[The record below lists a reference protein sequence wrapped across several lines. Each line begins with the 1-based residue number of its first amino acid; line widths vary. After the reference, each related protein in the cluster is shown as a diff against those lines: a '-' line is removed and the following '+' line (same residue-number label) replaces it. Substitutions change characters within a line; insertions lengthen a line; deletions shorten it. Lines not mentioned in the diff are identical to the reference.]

1 MAESVELPSR
11 LAILPFRNKVLLPG
25 AIIRIRCTSP
35 SSVKL
40 VEQELW
46 QREEK
51 GLIGILPV
59 RDAAAASSSETASVG
74 PTLSQGKTRLG
85 SDSSER
91 SSKTQASTSS
101 DNVKLD
107 GKHQQ
112 EVFHWHNRG
121 VAARALHLSRGVE
134 KPSGRVT
141 YIVVLEGLCRF
152 NLNELIT
159 RGTYYT
165 ARVSP
170 LEMTNAVSL
179 ISVLNYFL
187 SLDILLELEQVDQD
201 PDFIA
206 LSRQFKATAMEL
218 ISVLEQKQKTG
229 GKTKVLLETVP
240 VHKLADIFVA
250 SFEIS
255 FEEQLS
261 MLDSVDLKVRLSK
274 ATELVDRHLQSIRVA
289 EKITQKVEGQLSKSQ
304 KEFLL
309 RQQTKMRSAIRLCLM
324 LNIYKCVANF
334 LAKMVSHQAALET
347 QWMTYP
353 PGLRNRLLGDLVG
366 AVSMR
371 AIKEELGDNDDDEDD
386 VAALERK
393 MQSAGMPSN
402 IWKHAQRELRRLKKM
417 QPQQPGYN
425 SSRVYLELLAD
436 LPWQTVSEEHE
447 LDLKA
452 AKEHL
457 DNDHYGLVKI
467 KQRIIEYLAVRKLKP
482 DARGPV
488 LCFVGPPG
496 VGKTSLASSIAAALG
511 RKFVRISLGGIKDE
525 ADIRGHRRT
534 YIGSMPGRLIDGI
547 KRVGVCNPVM
557 LLDEIDKTGS
567 DVRGDPAAALLEV
580 LDPEQNNTFND
591 HYLNVPFD
599 LSKVIFVATANRMQ
613 PIPPPLLDRME
624 VIELPGYTPEEKLRI
639 AMQYLIPR
647 VLDQHGLSSEF
658 LQIPEG
664 MVKLVIQR
672 YTREAGVRNLERN
685 LAALAR
691 AAAVRVVEQEQA
703 VPLRKDMHQLAS
715 PLLDNRL
722 AEGAELEMEVIPMNE
737 NKHEISNT
745 FSIASPLVVDEP
757 MLEKVLGPPRFDDKE
772 AAERVAS
779 PGISVGLVWTAFGGE
794 VQFVEATATAGKGEL
809 HLTGQLGDVIKE
821 SAQIALTWVR
831 ARATDLKLAAAN
843 ETNFLK
849 GRDVHIH
856 FPAGAVPKDGPSAG
870 VTLVTALVSLF
881 SQKRVRADTAMTGEM
896 TLRGLVLPVGGIK
909 DKFYVVVSVLAANA
923 NTFAVIVFSYIIYR
937 AKLLGMLFDSLMP
950 NSVQFLKKFKSCC
963 KMECG
968 DWKILAAHRYGI
980 KRVILPERNLK
991 DLVEVPAAVLGSLEV
1006 MFLFEAYCLSAL
1018 SVHVEQRFTGL
1029 LWNCSILP
1037 AKQMEDVLE
1046 QAFEGGCPWRQ
1057 HSKL

>member
-1 MAESVELPSR
+1 MAESVELPGR

-25 AIIRIRCTSP
+25 AFIRIRCTSQ

-59 RDAAAASSSETASVG
+59 QDAAETTSMDSM
-74 PTLSQGKTRLG
+74 LSQGVG
-85 SDSSER
+85 SESCER
-91 SSKTQASTSS
+91 SSNAQVSTS
-101 DNVKLD
+101 DAHKVD
-107 GKHQQ
+107 GKNPS
-112 EVFHWHNRG
+112 EVIHWHNRG

-152 NLNELIT
+152 NIEELNT
-159 RGTYYT
+159 RGPYCT
-165 ARVSP
+165 AKISP
-170 LEMTNAVSL
+170 LEMTKS
-179 ISVLNYFL
+179 
-187 SLDILLELEQVDQD
+187 EMEQVEQD
-201 PDFIA
+201 PDFVT
-206 LSRQFKATAMEL
+206 LSRQFKAIAMEL
-218 ISVLEQKQKTG
+218 ISILEQKQKTG
-229 GKTKVLLETVP
+229 GRIKVLLETLP
-240 VHKLADIFVA
+240 FHKLADIFVA

-255 FEEQLS
+255 FEEQLC
-261 MLDSVDLKVRLSK
+261 MLDSVDPKVRLSK

-304 KEFLL
+304 KEYLL
-309 RQQTKMRSAIRLCLM
+309 RQQ
-324 LNIYKCVANF
+324 
-334 LAKMVSHQAALET
+334 
-347 QWMTYP
+347 
-353 PGLRNRLLGDLVG
+353 
-366 AVSMR
+366 MR

-386 VAALERK
+386 LASLERK
-393 MQSAGMPSN
+393 MQNAGMPSN

-425 SSRVYLELLAD
+425 SSRVYLDLLAD
-436 LPWQTVSEEHE
+436 LPWQKASEEQE
-447 LDLKA
+447 MDLKA
-452 AKEHL
+452 AKDHL
-457 DNDHYGLVKI
+457 DCDHYGLVKI

-511 RKFVRISLGGIKDE
+511 RKFIRISLGGVKDE

-534 YIGSMPGRLIDGI
+534 YIGSMPGRLIDGL

-567 DVRGDPAAALLEV
+567 DVRGDPASALLEV
-580 LDPEQNNTFND
+580 LDPEQNKSFND

-624 VIELPGYTPEEKLRI
+624 VIELPGYIAEEKLRI
-639 AMQYLIPR
+639 AMQHLIPR
-647 VLDQHGLSSEF
+647 VLDQHGLSSAF
-658 LQIPEG
+658 LQIPED

-691 AAAVRVVEQEQA
+691 AAAVRVAEREQA
-703 VPLRKDMHQLAS
+703 VSVSKDVHKITS
-715 PLLDNRL
+715 PLLDSRL
-722 AEGAELEMEVIPMNE
+722 AEGAEMEMEVIPIGVN
-737 NKHEISNT
+737 NHEISNA
-745 FSIASPLVVDEP
+745 FRIASPLVVDEA
-757 MLEKVLGPPRFDDKE
+757 MLEKILGPPRFDDRE
-772 AAERVAS
+772 AADRVAT
-779 PGISVGLVWTAFGGE
+779 PGVSVGLVWTAFGGE
-794 VQFVEATATAGKGEL
+794 VQFVEATSVVGNGEL

-831 ARATDLKLAAAN
+831 ARVADLKLAAAE
-843 ETNFLK
+843 ETDLLQGK
-849 GRDVHIH
+849 DIHIH

-881 SQKRVRADTAMTGEM
+881 SQKNVRADTAMTGEM
-896 TLRGLVLPVGGIK
+896 TLRGLVLPVGGVK
-909 DKFYVVVSVLAANA
+909 DKV
-923 NTFAVIVFSYIIYR
+923 
-937 AKLLGMLFDSLMP
+937 
-950 NSVQFLKKFKSCC
+950 
-963 KMECG
+963 
-968 DWKILAAHRYGI
+968 LAAHRYGI

-991 DLVEVPAAVLGSLEV
+991 DLVEVPAAVLSSLEV
-1006 MFLFEAYCLSAL
+1006 TFPLYL
-1018 SVHVEQRFTGL
+1018 
-1029 LWNCSILP
+1029 
-1037 AKQMEDVLE
+1037 KQKC
-1046 QAFEGGCPWRQ
+1046 F
-1057 HSKL
+1057 SS

>member
-1 MAESVELPSR
+1 MGESVELPSR
-11 LAILPFRNKVLLPG
+11 LGILPFRNKVLLPG

-46 QREEK
+46 QKEEK

-59 RDAAAASSSETASVG
+59 RDAAEATSVG
-74 PTLSQGKTRLG
+74 PAVLSSGLG
-85 SDSSER
+85 PEIGDR
-91 SSKTQASTSS
+91 NPKTQVGAS
-101 DNVKLD
+101 DAQKID
-107 GKHQQ
+107 GKNQQ
-112 EVFHWHNRG
+112 EVIQWHTRG

-152 NLNELIT
+152 NVQELST

-165 ARVSP
+165 ARI
-170 LEMTNAVSL
+170 T
-179 ISVLNYFL
+179 
-187 SLDILLELEQVDQD
+187 SLDMTKPEMELVEQD

-206 LSRQFKATAMEL
+206 LSLQFKASAMDL

-229 GKTKVLLETVP
+229 GRTKVLLETVP

-261 MLDSVDLKVRLSK
+261 MLDSVDVKVRLSK
-274 ATELVDRHLQSIRVA
+274 ATELVNRHLQSIRVA

-309 RQQTKMRSAIRLCLM
+309 RQQ
-324 LNIYKCVANF
+324 
-334 LAKMVSHQAALET
+334 
-347 QWMTYP
+347 
-353 PGLRNRLLGDLVG
+353 
-366 AVSMR
+366 MR

-386 VAALERK
+386 VSALEKK
-393 MQSAGMPSN
+393 MQSAGMPAN

-436 LPWQTVSEEHE
+436 LPWQTASEEHE

-452 AKEHL
+452 AKERL
-457 DNDHYGLVKI
+457 DNDHYGLVKV

-496 VGKTSLASSIAAALG
+496 VGKTSLASSIASALG
-511 RKFVRISLGGIKDE
+511 RKFVRISLGGVKDE

-534 YIGSMPGRLIDGI
+534 YIGSMPGRLIDGL
-547 KRVGVCNPVM
+547 KKVAVCNPVM

-567 DVRGDPAAALLEV
+567 DVRGDPASALLEV
-580 LDPEQNNTFND
+580 LDPEQNKTFND
-591 HYLNVPFD
+591 HYLNVPYD
-599 LSKVIFVATANRMQ
+599 LSKVIFVATANKAQ

-639 AMQYLIPR
+639 AMRHLIPR
-647 VLDQHGLSSEF
+647 VLDQHGLSSNF
-658 LQIPEG
+658 LKIPEA
-664 MVKLVIQR
+664 MMKLIIER

-685 LAALAR
+685 LASLAR
-691 AAAVRVVEQEQA
+691 AAAVRVAEQEH
-703 VPLRKDMHQLAS
+703 VLPLKKDVHQISS
-715 PLLDNRL
+715 PLLESRL
-722 AEGAELEMEVIPMNE
+722 GESAEVEMEVISMGDN
-737 NKHEISNT
+737 HEISSDFRIN
-745 FSIASPLVVDEP
+745 SPLIVDES

-772 AAERVAS
+772 TAERVAA

-794 VQFVEATATAGKGEL
+794 VQFVEATSMAGKGDL

-831 ARATDLKLAAAN
+831 ARATDLKLAAAK
-843 ETNFLK
+843 ETNLLD

-856 FPAGAVPKDGPSAG
+856 FPAGAIPKDGPSAG

-881 SQKRVRADTAMTGEM
+881 SHTRVRSDTAMTGEM
-896 TLRGLVLPVGGIK
+896 TLRGLVLPVGGVK
-909 DKFYVVVSVLAANA
+909 DKV
-923 NTFAVIVFSYIIYR
+923 
-937 AKLLGMLFDSLMP
+937 
-950 NSVQFLKKFKSCC
+950 
-963 KMECG
+963 
-968 DWKILAAHRYGI
+968 LAAHRYGI

-991 DLVEVPAAVLGSLEV
+991 DLVEVPSAVLTSME
-1006 MFLFEAYCLSAL
+1006 
-1018 SVHVEQRFTGL
+1018 
-1029 LWNCSILP
+1029 ILP
-1037 AKQMEDVLE
+1037 AKRMEDVLE
-1046 QAFEGGCPWRQ
+1046 HAFEGGCPWRQ
-1057 HSKL
+1057 TSRL

>member
-35 SSVKL
+35 SSVQL

-59 RDAAAASSSETASVG
+59 RDAAAATAETASVG
-74 PTLSQGKTRLG
+74 PTLSHSAG
-85 SDSSER
+85 SDTSEK
-91 SSKTQASTSS
+91 SSKTPASTSS

-152 NLNELIT
+152 NLHELST
-159 RGTYYT
+159 RGAYYT
-165 ARVSP
+165 ARISP
-170 LEMTNAVSL
+170 LEMTKA
-179 ISVLNYFL
+179 
-187 SLDILLELEQVDQD
+187 ELEQVDQD
-201 PDFIA
+201 PDFVA
-206 LSRQFKATAMEL
+206 LSRHFKATAMEL

-229 GKTKVLLETVP
+229 GRTKVLLETVP

-261 MLDSVDLKVRLSK
+261 MLDSVDLKARLSK
-274 ATELVDRHLQSIRVA
+274 ANELVDQHLQSIRVA

-309 RQQTKMRSAIRLCLM
+309 RQQ
-324 LNIYKCVANF
+324 
-334 LAKMVSHQAALET
+334 
-347 QWMTYP
+347 
-353 PGLRNRLLGDLVG
+353 
-366 AVSMR
+366 MR

-386 VAALERK
+386 VAAIERK

-425 SSRVYLELLAD
+425 SSHVYLELLAD
-436 LPWQTVSEEHE
+436 LPWQTGSEQLE

-452 AKEHL
+452 AKERL

-534 YIGSMPGRLIDGI
+534 YIGSMPGRLIAGI

-567 DVRGDPAAALLEV
+567 DVRGDPASALLEV
-580 LDPEQNNTFND
+580 LDPEQNKTFND

-599 LSKVIFVATANRMQ
+599 LSKVIFVATANKMK

-658 LQIPEG
+658 LQIPEA
-664 MVKLVIQR
+664 MVELVIQR

-691 AAAVRVVEQEQA
+691 AAAVRVAEQEQT
-703 VPLRKDMHQLAS
+703 VPLSKDMHRLAS
-715 PLLDNRL
+715 PLLENRL
-722 AEGAELEMEVIPMNE
+722 SEGAEVEMEVIPMNE
-737 NKHEISNT
+737 NNHEISNT

-757 MLEKVLGPPRFDDKE
+757 MLEKVLGPPRFDDRE
-772 AAERVAS
+772 AAERVAA

-794 VQFVEATATAGKGEL
+794 VQFVEVTSMAGKGEL

-831 ARATDLKLAAAN
+831 ARATDLKLAAAD
-843 ETNFLK
+843 ETNLLED
-849 GRDVHIH
+849 RDVHIH

-909 DKFYVVVSVLAANA
+909 DK
-923 NTFAVIVFSYIIYR
+923 
-937 AKLLGMLFDSLMP
+937 
-950 NSVQFLKKFKSCC
+950 
-963 KMECG
+963 
-968 DWKILAAHRYGI
+968 ILAAHRYGI
-980 KRVILPERNLK
+980 KRVILPEKNLK
-991 DLVEVPAAVLGSLEV
+991 DLVEVPAAVLGSLEI
-1006 MFLFEAYCLSAL
+1006 
-1018 SVHVEQRFTGL
+1018 L
-1029 LWNCSILP
+1029 L
-1037 AKQMEDVLE
+1037 AKRMEDVLE
-1046 QAFEGGCPWRQ
+1046 QAFEGGCPWKQ

>member
-1 MAESVELPSR
+1 MAESVELPGR

-25 AIIRIRCTSP
+25 AIIRIRCTSS

-59 RDAAAASSSETASVG
+59 RDAAVESPSSG
-74 PTLSQGKTRLG
+74 PVPSAGMATNLG
-85 SDSSER
+85 ER
-91 SSKTQASTSS
+91 SSKTQEETSDS
-101 DNVKLD
+101 HKHG
-107 GKHQQ
+107 GKNKQ
-112 EVFHWHNRG
+112 EVIHWHNRG

-152 NLNELIT
+152 SVQELST

-165 ARVSP
+165 ARITP
-170 LEMTNAVSL
+170 LDMTKVEM
-179 ISVLNYFL
+179 
-187 SLDILLELEQVDQD
+187 DQVEQD
-201 PDFIA
+201 PEFIA

-229 GKTKVLLETVP
+229 GRTKVLLETVP

-261 MLDSVDLKVRLSK
+261 MLDSVDVKVRLSK

-309 RQQTKMRSAIRLCLM
+309 RQQ
-324 LNIYKCVANF
+324 
-334 LAKMVSHQAALET
+334 
-347 QWMTYP
+347 
-353 PGLRNRLLGDLVG
+353 
-366 AVSMR
+366 MR
-371 AIKEELGDNDDDEDD
+371 AIKEELGDNDDEEDD

-393 MQSAGMPSN
+393 MQDAGMPAN

-436 LPWQTVSEEHE
+436 LPWQKVSDEQE

-452 AKEHL
+452 AKERL
-457 DNDHYGLVKI
+457 DIDHYGLVKV

-511 RKFVRISLGGIKDE
+511 RKFVRLSLGGVKDE

-534 YIGSMPGRLIDGI
+534 YIGSMPGRLIDGL

-567 DVRGDPAAALLEV
+567 DVRGDPASALLEV
-580 LDPEQNNTFND
+580 LDPEQNRTFND

-599 LSKVIFVATANRMQ
+599 LSKVIFVATANRVQ
-613 PIPPPLLDRME
+613 PVPPALLDRME
-624 VIELPGYTPEEKLRI
+624 VIELPGYTPEEKVRI
-639 AMQYLIPR
+639 AMQHLIPR
-647 VLDQHGLSSEF
+647 VLDQHGLSFDF
-658 LQIPEG
+658 LQVPEA

-691 AAAVRVVEQEQA
+691 SAAVRVAEQDHA
-703 VPLRKDMHQLAS
+703 VPLSKDVQRLAS
-715 PLLDNRL
+715 PLLEGRL
-722 AEGAELEMEVIPMNE
+722 ADEAEVEMEVIPIGV
-737 NKHEISNT
+737 NKHDISNAFRAT
-745 FSIASPLVVDEP
+745 SPFIVDEA
-757 MLEKVLGPPRFDDKE
+757 MLEKVLGPPRYDDNE
-772 AAERVAS
+772 TADRVAT
-779 PGISVGLVWTAFGGE
+779 PGVSVGLVWTSFGGE
-794 VQFVEATATAGKGEL
+794 VQFVEATAMVGKGDL

-831 ARATDLKLAAAN
+831 ARAMELKLVTAEDSN
-843 ETNFLK
+843 LLE
-849 GRDVHIH
+849 GRDIHIH

-870 VTLVTALVSLF
+870 VTLVTSLVSLF
-881 SQKRVRADTAMTGEM
+881 SQRRVRADTAMTGEM

-909 DKFYVVVSVLAANA
+909 DKV
-923 NTFAVIVFSYIIYR
+923 
-937 AKLLGMLFDSLMP
+937 
-950 NSVQFLKKFKSCC
+950 
-963 KMECG
+963 
-968 DWKILAAHRYGI
+968 LAAHRYGI

-991 DLVEVPAAVLGSLEV
+991 DLVEVPSAVLSNLEI
-1006 MFLFEAYCLSAL
+1006 
-1018 SVHVEQRFTGL
+1018 L
-1029 LWNCSILP
+1029 L
-1037 AKQMEDVLE
+1037 AKRMEDVLE
-1046 QAFEGGCPWRQ
+1046 HAFEGGCPWRQ

>member
-1 MAESVELPSR
+1 MTESVELPNR
-11 LAILPFRNKVLLPG
+11 LGILPFRNKVLLPG

-59 RDAAAASSSETASVG
+59 RDAAADTSVG
-74 PTLSQGKTRLG
+74 PTVSQGG
-85 SDSSER
+85 VGGDSSER
-91 SSKTQASTSS
+91 ASKVQVGAS
-101 DNVKLD
+101 D
-107 GKHQQ
+107 GKNQQ
-112 EVFHWHNRG
+112 EVIHWHNRG

-152 NLNELIT
+152 SVQELST

-165 ARVSP
+165 ARISS
-170 LEMTNAVSL
+170 LEMTK
-179 ISVLNYFL
+179 I
-187 SLDILLELEQVDQD
+187 EMEQVEQD

-229 GKTKVLLETVP
+229 GRTKVLLETVP
-240 VHKLADIFVA
+240 IHKLADIFVA

-255 FEEQLS
+255 FEEQLV

-309 RQQTKMRSAIRLCLM
+309 RQQ
-324 LNIYKCVANF
+324 
-334 LAKMVSHQAALET
+334 
-347 QWMTYP
+347 
-353 PGLRNRLLGDLVG
+353 
-366 AVSMR
+366 MR

-386 VAALERK
+386 LVALERK

-402 IWKHAQRELRRLKKM
+402 IWKHVQKELRRLKKM
-417 QPQQPGYN
+417 QPQQPGYT
-425 SSRVYLELLAD
+425 SSRVYLELIAD
-436 LPWQTVSEEHE
+436 LPWEKASEEID

-452 AKEHL
+452 AKERL
-457 DNDHYGLVKI
+457 DSDHYGLARV

-496 VGKTSLASSIAAALG
+496 VGKTSLASSIASALG
-511 RKFVRISLGGIKDE
+511 RKFIRISLGGVKDE

-534 YIGSMPGRLIDGI
+534 YIGSMPGRLIDGL

-567 DVRGDPAAALLEV
+567 DVRGDPASALLEV
-580 LDPEQNNTFND
+580 LDPEQNKTFND

-599 LSKVIFVATANRMQ
+599 LSKVIFVATANRAQ

-639 AMQYLIPR
+639 AMRHLIPR
-647 VLDQHGLSSEF
+647 VLDQHGLGSEF
-658 LQIPEG
+658 LQIPEA

-691 AAAVRVVEQEQA
+691 AAAVKVAEQEQEQA
-703 VPLRKDMHQLAS
+703 LPSSKDVHRLGS

-722 AEGAELEMEVIPMNE
+722 ADGAEVEMEVIPMGE
-737 NKHEISNT
+737 STHEVSNT
-745 FSIASPLVVDEP
+745 FRITSPLVVDEA
-757 MLEKVLGPPRFDDKE
+757 MLEKVLGPPRFDDRE
-772 AAERVAS
+772 AAERVAA
-779 PGISVGLVWTAFGGE
+779 PGISVGLVWTNFGGE
-794 VQFVEATATAGKGEL
+794 VQFVEATAMRGKGEL

-831 ARATDLKLAAAN
+831 ARATDLQLVAEDGMN
-843 ETNFLK
+843 LLQ
-849 GRDVHIH
+849 GRDIHIH

-881 SQKRVRADTAMTGEM
+881 SRKRVRADTAMTGEM
-896 TLRGLVLPVGGIK
+896 TLRGLVLPVGGVK
-909 DKFYVVVSVLAANA
+909 D
-923 NTFAVIVFSYIIYR
+923 
-937 AKLLGMLFDSLMP
+937 
-950 NSVQFLKKFKSCC
+950 
-963 KMECG
+963 
-968 DWKILAAHRYGI
+968 KILAAHRYGI

-991 DLVEVPAAVLGSLEV
+991 DLVEVPAAVLASLEI
-1006 MFLFEAYCLSAL
+1006 
-1018 SVHVEQRFTGL
+1018 
-1029 LWNCSILP
+1029 IL
-1037 AKQMEDVLE
+1037 AKRMEDVLE

>member
-35 SSVKL
+35 SSVQL

-59 RDAAAASSSETASVG
+59 RDAAAATAETASVG
-74 PTLSQGKTRLG
+74 PTLSHSKTRAG
-85 SDSSER
+85 SDTSEKSSR
-91 SSKTQASTSS
+91 TPASTSS

-152 NLNELIT
+152 NLHELST
-159 RGTYYT
+159 RGAYYT
-165 ARVSP
+165 ARISP
-170 LEMTNAVSL
+170 LEMTKA
-179 ISVLNYFL
+179 
-187 SLDILLELEQVDQD
+187 ELEQVDQD
-201 PDFIA
+201 PDFVA
-206 LSRQFKATAMEL
+206 LSRHFKATAMEL

-229 GKTKVLLETVP
+229 GRTKVLLETVP

-261 MLDSVDLKVRLSK
+261 MLDSVDLKARLSK
-274 ATELVDRHLQSIRVA
+274 ANELVDQHLQSIRVA

-309 RQQTKMRSAIRLCLM
+309 RQQ
-324 LNIYKCVANF
+324 
-334 LAKMVSHQAALET
+334 
-347 QWMTYP
+347 
-353 PGLRNRLLGDLVG
+353 
-366 AVSMR
+366 MR

-386 VAALERK
+386 VAAIERK

-425 SSRVYLELLAD
+425 SSHVYLELLAD
-436 LPWQTVSEEHE
+436 LPWQTGSEQLE

-452 AKEHL
+452 AKKRL

-567 DVRGDPAAALLEV
+567 DVRGDPASALLEV
-580 LDPEQNNTFND
+580 LDPEQNKTFND

-599 LSKVIFVATANRMQ
+599 LSKVIFVATANKLQ

-658 LQIPEG
+658 LQIPEA
-664 MVKLVIQR
+664 MVELVIQR

-691 AAAVRVVEQEQA
+691 AAAVRVAEQEQT
-703 VPLRKDMHQLAS
+703 VPLSKDMHQLAS
-715 PLLDNRL
+715 PLLENRL
-722 AEGAELEMEVIPMNE
+722 SEGAEVEMEVIPMNE
-737 NKHEISNT
+737 NNHEISNT

-757 MLEKVLGPPRFDDKE
+757 MLEKVLGHLHGRLTWMILIKLMTFGYALMVPFSKWRILSRIVVWAFQFSLIE
-772 AAERVAS
+772 
-779 PGISVGLVWTAFGGE
+779 LVRAKYDNC
-794 VQFVEATATAGKGEL
+794 TAG
-809 HLTGQLGDVIKE
+809 I
-821 SAQIALTWVR
+821 
-831 ARATDLKLAAAN
+831 
-843 ETNFLK
+843 
-849 GRDVHIH
+849 
-856 FPAGAVPKDGPSAG
+856 
-870 VTLVTALVSLF
+870 LVF
-881 SQKRVRADTAMTGEM
+881 
-896 TLRGLVLPVGGIK
+896 
-909 DKFYVVVSVLAANA
+909 VLA
-923 NTFAVIVFSYIIYR
+923 FMEEV
-937 AKLLGMLFDSLMP
+937 KLLNLL
-950 NSVQFLKKFKSCC
+950 SC
-963 KMECG
+963 
-968 DWKILAAHRYGI
+968 L
-980 KRVILPERNLK
+980 
-991 DLVEVPAAVLGSLEV
+991 LE
-1006 MFLFEAYCLSAL
+1006 F
-1018 SVHVEQRFTGL
+1018 GL
-1029 LWNCSILP
+1029 
-1037 AKQMEDVLE
+1037 
-1046 QAFEGGCPWRQ
+1046 
-1057 HSKL
+1057 

>member
-1 MAESVELPSR
+1 MAESVELPGR
-11 LAILPFRNKVLLPG
+11 LAILPFRNQVLLPG
-25 AIIRIRCTSP
+25 AFIRIRCTSHT
-35 SSVKL
+35 SVKL

-59 RDAAAASSSETASVG
+59 RDAAEMTSMDSV
-74 PTLSQGKTRLG
+74 LSQGVASECG
-85 SDSSER
+85 ER
-91 SSKTQASTSS
+91 SSKVQINTS
-101 DNVKLD
+101 DALKVD
-107 GKHQQ
+107 GKNHP
-112 EVFHWHNRG
+112 EVIHWHKRG

-152 NLNELIT
+152 NVDELNT
-159 RGTYYT
+159 RGPYCT
-165 ARVSP
+165 AKISP
-170 LEMTNAVSL
+170 LEMTKA
-179 ISVLNYFL
+179 
-187 SLDILLELEQVDQD
+187 EMEQVEQD
-201 PDFIA
+201 PEFVT

-229 GKTKVLLETVP
+229 GRIKVLLETLP
-240 VHKLADIFVA
+240 LHKLADIFVA
-250 SFEIS
+250 SFEMS
-255 FEEQLS
+255 LEEQLS
-261 MLDSVDLKVRLSK
+261 MLDSVDPKVRLSK

-309 RQQTKMRSAIRLCLM
+309 RQQ
-324 LNIYKCVANF
+324 
-334 LAKMVSHQAALET
+334 
-347 QWMTYP
+347 
-353 PGLRNRLLGDLVG
+353 
-366 AVSMR
+366 MR

-386 VAALERK
+386 LAALERK

-436 LPWQTVSEEHE
+436 LPWQKASEEQE

-452 AKEHL
+452 AKDRL
-457 DNDHYGLVKI
+457 DSDHYGLVKV

-496 VGKTSLASSIAAALG
+496 VGKTSLASSIASALG
-511 RKFVRISLGGIKDE
+511 RKFVRISLGGVKDE

-534 YIGSMPGRLIDGI
+534 YIGSMPGRLIDGL

-567 DVRGDPAAALLEV
+567 DVRGDPASALLEV
-580 LDPEQNNTFND
+580 LDLEQNKSFND
-591 HYLNVPFD
+591 HYLNVPYD
-599 LSKVIFVATANRMQ
+599 LSKVIFVATANRAQ

-624 VIELPGYTPEEKLRI
+624 VIELPGYTAEEKLRI
-639 AMQYLIPR
+639 AMQHLIPR
-647 VLDQHGLSSEF
+647 VLDQHGLSSEY
-658 LQIPEG
+658 LQIPEA
-664 MVKLVIQR
+664 MVKLVIER

-691 AAAVRVVEQEQA
+691 AAAVRVAEQEQA
-703 VPLRKDMHQLAS
+703 VSISKDVQKLAS

-722 AEGAELEMEVIPMNE
+722 AEGAEMEMEVLPIGVN
-737 NKHEISNT
+737 NHEISNT
-745 FSIASPLVVDEP
+745 FKISSLLVVDEA
-757 MLEKVLGPPRFDDKE
+757 MLEKILGPPRFDDQE
-772 AAERVAS
+772 AADRVAT
-779 PGISVGLVWTAFGGE
+779 PGVSVGLVWTTFGGE
-794 VQFVEATATAGKGEL
+794 VQFVEATAMVGTGEL

-831 ARATDLKLAAAN
+831 ARVADLKLAAAE
-843 ETNFLK
+843 ETNLLQ
-849 GRDVHIH
+849 GRDIHIH

-881 SQKRVRADTAMTGEM
+881 SQKSVRADTAMTGEM

-909 DKFYVVVSVLAANA
+909 DK
-923 NTFAVIVFSYIIYR
+923 
-937 AKLLGMLFDSLMP
+937 
-950 NSVQFLKKFKSCC
+950 
-963 KMECG
+963 
-968 DWKILAAHRYGI
+968 ILAAHRHGI

-991 DLVEVPAAVLGSLEV
+991 DLVEVPASVLSSLEHFVAVLESG
-1006 MFLFEAYCLSAL
+1006 
-1018 SVHVEQRFTGL
+1018 
-1029 LWNCSILP
+1029 
-1037 AKQMEDVLE
+1037 
-1046 QAFEGGCPWRQ
+1046 
-1057 HSKL
+1057 

>member
-59 RDAAAASSSETASVG
+59 RDAAAAAAETASVG
-74 PTLSQGKTRLG
+74 PTLSQGAG
-85 SDSSER
+85 SDTSEK

-152 NLNELIT
+152 NLHELST

-165 ARVSP
+165 ARISP
-170 LEMTNAVSL
+170 LEMSKA
-179 ISVLNYFL
+179 
-187 SLDILLELEQVDQD
+187 ELEQVEQE
-201 PDFIA
+201 PDFVA
-206 LSRQFKATAMEL
+206 LSRQFKATALEL

-229 GKTKVLLETVP
+229 GRTKVLLETVP

-309 RQQTKMRSAIRLCLM
+309 RQQ
-324 LNIYKCVANF
+324 
-334 LAKMVSHQAALET
+334 
-347 QWMTYP
+347 
-353 PGLRNRLLGDLVG
+353 
-366 AVSMR
+366 MR

-402 IWKHAQRELRRLKKM
+402 IWKHAQRELRAEIGPYPNLRRLKKM

-436 LPWQTVSEEHE
+436 LPWQMMSEEHE

-452 AKEHL
+452 AKERL

-534 YIGSMPGRLIDGI
+534 YIGSMPGRLIDGVKVKI
-547 KRVGVCNPVM
+547 SFLNGVAG
-557 LLDEIDKTGS
+557 IFS
-567 DVRGDPAAALLEV
+567 YRASAAA
-580 LDPEQNNTFND
+580 F
-591 HYLNVPFD
+591 
-599 LSKVIFVATANRMQ
+599 
-613 PIPPPLLDRME
+613 
-624 VIELPGYTPEEKLRI
+624 
-639 AMQYLIPR
+639 
-647 VLDQHGLSSEF
+647 
-658 LQIPEG
+658 
-664 MVKLVIQR
+664 
-672 YTREAGVRNLERN
+672 
-685 LAALAR
+685 R
-691 AAAVRVVEQEQA
+691 A
-703 VPLRKDMHQLAS
+703 
-715 PLLDNRL
+715 
-722 AEGAELEMEVIPMNE
+722 
-737 NKHEISNT
+737 
-745 FSIASPLVVDEP
+745 
-757 MLEKVLGPPRFDDKE
+757 
-772 AAERVAS
+772 
-779 PGISVGLVWTAFGGE
+779 
-794 VQFVEATATAGKGEL
+794 
-809 HLTGQLGDVIKE
+809 
-821 SAQIALTWVR
+821 
-831 ARATDLKLAAAN
+831 
-843 ETNFLK
+843 
-849 GRDVHIH
+849 
-856 FPAGAVPKDGPSAG
+856 
-870 VTLVTALVSLF
+870 
-881 SQKRVRADTAMTGEM
+881 
-896 TLRGLVLPVGGIK
+896 
-909 DKFYVVVSVLAANA
+909 
-923 NTFAVIVFSYIIYR
+923 
-937 AKLLGMLFDSLMP
+937 
-950 NSVQFLKKFKSCC
+950 
-963 KMECG
+963 
-968 DWKILAAHRYGI
+968 
-980 KRVILPERNLK
+980 
-991 DLVEVPAAVLGSLEV
+991 
-1006 MFLFEAYCLSAL
+1006 
-1018 SVHVEQRFTGL
+1018 
-1029 LWNCSILP
+1029 
-1037 AKQMEDVLE
+1037 
-1046 QAFEGGCPWRQ
+1046 
-1057 HSKL
+1057 

>member
-1 MAESVELPSR
+1 MAESVELPGR

-25 AIIRIRCTSP
+25 AIIRIRCTSS

-59 RDAAAASSSETASVG
+59 RDAAAEAASAGSLPPPGTGTNLGDRGSKNQEEISESH
-74 PTLSQGKTRLG
+74 
-85 SDSSER
+85 
-91 SSKTQASTSS
+91 
-101 DNVKLD
+101 
-107 GKHQQ
+107 KHGAKNQQ
-112 EVFHWHNRG
+112 EVIHWHSRG

-152 NLNELIT
+152 SVQDLST

-165 ARVSP
+165 ARITSLDMSK
-170 LEMTNAVSL
+170 LEM
-179 ISVLNYFL
+179 
-187 SLDILLELEQVDQD
+187 DQVEQD

-229 GKTKVLLETVP
+229 GRTKVLLETVP

-261 MLDSVDLKVRLSK
+261 MLDSVDVKVRLSK

-309 RQQTKMRSAIRLCLM
+309 RQQ
-324 LNIYKCVANF
+324 
-334 LAKMVSHQAALET
+334 
-347 QWMTYP
+347 
-353 PGLRNRLLGDLVG
+353 
-366 AVSMR
+366 MR
-371 AIKEELGDNDDDEDD
+371 AIKEELGDNDDEEDD

-393 MQSAGMPSN
+393 MQDAGMPAN

-436 LPWQTVSEEHE
+436 LPWQKASEERE

-452 AKEHL
+452 AKDCLDIEH
-457 DNDHYGLVKI
+457 HGLVKV

-482 DARGPV
+482 DARGPI

-511 RKFVRISLGGIKDE
+511 RKFVRISLGGVKDE

-534 YIGSMPGRLIDGI
+534 YIGSMPGRLIDGL

-567 DVRGDPAAALLEV
+567 DVRGDPASALLEV

-639 AMQYLIPR
+639 AMQHLIPR
-647 VLDQHGLSSEF
+647 VLDQHGLSFDF
-658 LQIPEG
+658 LQVPEA
-664 MVKLVIQR
+664 MVKLVIER

-691 AAAVRVVEQEQA
+691 AAAVRVAEQDHA
-703 VPLRKDMHQLAS
+703 VPLSKDVQRLAS
-715 PLLDNRL
+715 PLLDGRL
-722 AEGAELEMEVIPMNE
+722 AGEAEVEMEVIPMGV

-745 FSIASPLVVDEP
+745 FRVTSPFIVDEA
-757 MLEKVLGPPRFDDKE
+757 MLEKVLGPPRYDDRE
-772 AAERVAS
+772 TADRVAT
-779 PGISVGLVWTAFGGE
+779 PGVSVGLVWTSFGGE
-794 VQFVEATATAGKGEL
+794 VQFVEATSMVGKGDL
-809 HLTGQLGDVIKE
+809 RLTGQLGDVIKE
-821 SAQIALTWVR
+821 SAQIAMTWVR
-831 ARATDLKLAAAN
+831 SRATELKLTTAEESN
-843 ETNFLK
+843 LLE
-849 GRDVHIH
+849 GRDIHIH

-870 VTLVTALVSLF
+870 VTLVTSLVSLF
-881 SQKRVRADTAMTGEM
+881 SQRRVRADTAMTGEM

-909 DKFYVVVSVLAANA
+909 DKV
-923 NTFAVIVFSYIIYR
+923 
-937 AKLLGMLFDSLMP
+937 
-950 NSVQFLKKFKSCC
+950 
-963 KMECG
+963 
-968 DWKILAAHRYGI
+968 LAAHRYGI

-991 DLVEVPAAVLGSLEV
+991 DLVEVPSAVLSSLEI
-1006 MFLFEAYCLSAL
+1006 
-1018 SVHVEQRFTGL
+1018 L
-1029 LWNCSILP
+1029 L
-1037 AKQMEDVLE
+1037 AKRMEDVLDH
-1046 QAFEGGCPWRQ
+1046 AFEGGCPWKQ

>member
-51 GLIGILPV
+51 GLIGVLPV
-59 RDAAAASSSETASVG
+59 RDAAETASVG
-74 PTLSQGKTRLG
+74 PMLSPDVVFNVEGVAT
-85 SDSSER
+85 DSGER
-91 SSKTQASTSS
+91 SSKIPVSTS
-101 DNVKLD
+101 D
-107 GKHQQ
+107 GKNQQ
-112 EVFHWHNRG
+112 ELIQWHTRG

-152 NLNELIT
+152 SVQELSV

-165 ARVSP
+165 ARVSR
-170 LEMTNAVSL
+170 LDMTKAEMDQA
-179 ISVLNYFL
+179 
-187 SLDILLELEQVDQD
+187 EQD
-201 PDFIA
+201 PDLIA

-218 ISVLEQKQKTG
+218 ISVLEQKQKTVG
-229 GKTKVLLETVP
+229 RTKVLLETVP
-240 VHKLADIFVA
+240 VYRLADIFVA

-261 MLDSVDLKVRLSK
+261 MLDSVDLKIRLLK

-309 RQQTKMRSAIRLCLM
+309 RQQ
-324 LNIYKCVANF
+324 
-334 LAKMVSHQAALET
+334 
-347 QWMTYP
+347 
-353 PGLRNRLLGDLVG
+353 
-366 AVSMR
+366 MR

-393 MQSAGMPSN
+393 MQGAGMPPN
-402 IWKHAQRELRRLKKM
+402 IWKHAQRELRRLRKM
-417 QPQQPGYN
+417 QPQQPGYS

-436 LPWQTVSEEHE
+436 LPWQKGSEERE
-447 LDLKA
+447 LDLRA
-452 AKEHL
+452 AKERL

-496 VGKTSLASSIAAALG
+496 VGKTSLASSIAAALD
-511 RKFVRISLGGIKDE
+511 RKFVRISLGGVKDE

-534 YIGSMPGRLIDGI
+534 YIGSMPGRLVEGL
-547 KRVGVCNPVM
+547 KRVAVNNPVM

-567 DVRGDPAAALLEV
+567 DVRGDPASALLEV
-580 LDPEQNNTFND
+580 LDPEQNKTFND

-599 LSKVIFVATANRMQ
+599 LSKVIFVATANRIQ

-624 VIELPGYTPEEKLRI
+624 VIELPGYTPEEKLKI
-639 AMQYLIPR
+639 AMDHLIPR
-647 VLDQHGLSSEF
+647 VLDQHGLSSEN
-658 LQIPEG
+658 LQIPEAT
-664 MVKLVIQR
+664 VKLVIQR
-672 YTREAGVRNLERN
+672 YTREAGVRSLERN

-691 AAAVRVVEQEQA
+691 AAAVRVAEEHA
-703 VPLRKDMHQLAS
+703 VSVSKDMHSIDA

-722 AEGAELEMEVIPMNE
+722 ADGAEVEMEVLPMGVN
-737 NKHEISNT
+737 NHEMSNDFRST
-745 FSIASPLVVDEP
+745 SPFIVDEA

-772 AAERVAS
+772 TAERVTT
-779 PGISVGLVWTAFGGE
+779 PGVSVGLVWTTFGGE
-794 VQFVEATATAGKGEL
+794 VQFVEATSTMGKGDL

-831 ARATDLKLAAAN
+831 SRSSDFQIEAAGQIN
-843 ETNFLK
+843 LME
-849 GRDVHIH
+849 GRDIHIH

-870 VTLVTALVSLF
+870 VTLVTSLVSLF
-881 SQKRVRADTAMTGEM
+881 SQRNVRADTAMTGEM

-909 DKFYVVVSVLAANA
+909 DK
-923 NTFAVIVFSYIIYR
+923 
-937 AKLLGMLFDSLMP
+937 
-950 NSVQFLKKFKSCC
+950 
-963 KMECG
+963 
-968 DWKILAAHRYGI
+968 ILAAHRYGI
-980 KRVILPERNLK
+980 KRVILPQRNVK
-991 DLVEVPAAVLGSLEV
+991 DLVEVPAPVLASLEI
-1006 MFLFEAYCLSAL
+1006 
-1018 SVHVEQRFTGL
+1018 L
-1029 LWNCSILP
+1029 L
-1037 AKQMEDVLE
+1037 AKTMEDVLE
-1046 QAFEGGCPWRQ
+1046 QAFEGGCPWRL
-1057 HSKL
+1057 HAKL

>member
-1 MAESVELPSR
+1 MTESVELPNR
-11 LAILPFRNKVLLPG
+11 LGILPFRNKVLLPG

-59 RDAAAASSSETASVG
+59 RDAAADTSVG
-74 PTLSQGKTRLG
+74 PTVSQGG
-85 SDSSER
+85 VGGDSSER
-91 SSKTQASTSS
+91 ASKVQVGAS
-101 DNVKLD
+101 D
-107 GKHQQ
+107 GKNQQ
-112 EVFHWHNRG
+112 EVIHWHNRG

-152 NLNELIT
+152 SVQELST

-165 ARVSP
+165 ARISS
-170 LEMTNAVSL
+170 LEMTK
-179 ISVLNYFL
+179 I
-187 SLDILLELEQVDQD
+187 EMEQVEQD

-229 GKTKVLLETVP
+229 GRTKVLLETVP
-240 VHKLADIFVA
+240 IHKLADIFVA

-255 FEEQLS
+255 FEEQLV

-309 RQQTKMRSAIRLCLM
+309 RQQ
-324 LNIYKCVANF
+324 
-334 LAKMVSHQAALET
+334 
-347 QWMTYP
+347 
-353 PGLRNRLLGDLVG
+353 
-366 AVSMR
+366 MR

-386 VAALERK
+386 LVALERK

-402 IWKHAQRELRRLKKM
+402 IWKHVQKELRRLKKM
-417 QPQQPGYN
+417 QPQQPGYT
-425 SSRVYLELLAD
+425 SSRVYLELIAD
-436 LPWQTVSEEHE
+436 LPWEKASEEID

-452 AKEHL
+452 AKERL
-457 DNDHYGLVKI
+457 DSDHYGLVRV

-496 VGKTSLASSIAAALG
+496 VGKTSLASSIASALG
-511 RKFVRISLGGIKDE
+511 RKFIRISLGGVKDE

-534 YIGSMPGRLIDGI
+534 YIGSMPGRLIDGL

-567 DVRGDPAAALLEV
+567 DVRGDPASALLEV
-580 LDPEQNNTFND
+580 LDPEQNKTFND
-591 HYLNVPFD
+591 QYPRRISFHYLNVPFD
-599 LSKVIFVATANRMQ
+599 LSKVIFVATANRAQ

-639 AMQYLIPR
+639 AMRHLIPR
-647 VLDQHGLSSEF
+647 VLDQHGLGSEF
-658 LQIPEG
+658 LQIPEA

-691 AAAVRVVEQEQA
+691 AAAVKVAEQEQEQA
-703 VPLRKDMHQLAS
+703 LPSSKDVHRLGS

-722 AEGAELEMEVIPMNE
+722 ADGAEVEMEVIPMGE
-737 NKHEISNT
+737 STHEVSNT
-745 FSIASPLVVDEP
+745 FRITSPLVVDEA
-757 MLEKVLGPPRFDDKE
+757 MLEKVLGPPRFDDRE
-772 AAERVAS
+772 AAERVAA
-779 PGISVGLVWTAFGGE
+779 PGISVGLVWTNFGGE
-794 VQFVEATATAGKGEL
+794 VQFVEATAMRGKGEL

-831 ARATDLKLAAAN
+831 ARATDLQLVAEDGMN
-843 ETNFLK
+843 LLQ
-849 GRDVHIH
+849 GRDIHIH

-881 SQKRVRADTAMTGEM
+881 SRKRVRADTAMTGEM
-896 TLRGLVLPVGGIK
+896 TLRGLVLPVGGVK
-909 DKFYVVVSVLAANA
+909 D
-923 NTFAVIVFSYIIYR
+923 
-937 AKLLGMLFDSLMP
+937 
-950 NSVQFLKKFKSCC
+950 
-963 KMECG
+963 
-968 DWKILAAHRYGI
+968 KILAAHRYGI

-991 DLVEVPAAVLGSLEV
+991 DLVEVPAAVLASLEI
-1006 MFLFEAYCLSAL
+1006 
-1018 SVHVEQRFTGL
+1018 
-1029 LWNCSILP
+1029 IL
-1037 AKQMEDVLE
+1037 AKRMEDVLE

>member
-1 MAESVELPSR
+1 MAESVELPTR
-11 LAILPFRNKVLLPG
+11 LGILPFRNKVLLPG

-59 RDAAAASSSETASVG
+59 RDAAEATSVG
-74 PTLSQGKTRLG
+74 PVLSQGAG
-85 SDSSER
+85 SDSGER
-91 SSKTQASTSS
+91 SSRVQVGASDSQ
-101 DNVKLD
+101 KLD
-107 GKHQQ
+107 GKNQQ
-112 EVFHWHNRG
+112 EVIHWHTRG

-152 NLNELIT
+152 NVQELNT

-165 ARVSP
+165 ARISP
-170 LEMTNAVSL
+170 LEITKAEM
-179 ISVLNYFL
+179 
-187 SLDILLELEQVDQD
+187 ELVEHD
-201 PDFIA
+201 PDFIT

-229 GKTKVLLETVP
+229 GRTKVLLETVP

-309 RQQTKMRSAIRLCLM
+309 RQQ
-324 LNIYKCVANF
+324 
-334 LAKMVSHQAALET
+334 
-347 QWMTYP
+347 
-353 PGLRNRLLGDLVG
+353 
-366 AVSMR
+366 MR

-386 VAALERK
+386 VATLERK

-436 LPWQTVSEEHE
+436 LPWQKASEELE
-447 LDLKA
+447 LDLRA
-452 AKEHL
+452 AKERL
-457 DNDHYGLVKI
+457 DIDHYGLVKV

-511 RKFVRISLGGIKDE
+511 RKFIRMSLGGVKDE

-534 YIGSMPGRLIDGI
+534 YIGSMPGRLIDGL
-547 KRVGVCNPVM
+547 KRVNVCNPVM

-567 DVRGDPAAALLEV
+567 DVRGDPASALLEV
-580 LDPEQNNTFND
+580 LDPEQNKTFND

-599 LSKVIFVATANRMQ
+599 LSRVVFVATANRVQ
-613 PIPPPLLDRME
+613 PIPPALLDRME
-624 VIELPGYTPEEKLRI
+624 VIELPGYTPEEKLKI
-639 AMQYLIPR
+639 AMGHLIPR

-658 LQIPEG
+658 LQIPEA
-664 MVKLVIQR
+664 MVKLIIQR

-691 AAAVRVVEQEQA
+691 AAAVRVAEQEHD
-703 VPLRKDMHQLAS
+703 VPLSKNVHQLTS
-715 PLLDNRL
+715 PILENRL
-722 AEGAELEMEVIPMNE
+722 AEGAEVEMEVIPMGESNHDMAVT
-737 NKHEISNT
+737 NHDISNT
-745 FSIASPLVVDEP
+745 YKIVSPFVVDED
-757 MLEKVLGPPRFDDKE
+757 MLEKVLGPPRFDDRE

-779 PGISVGLVWTAFGGE
+779 PGVSVGLVWTSFGGE
-794 VQFVEATATAGKGEL
+794 VQFVEATAMAGKGEL

-831 ARATDLKLAAAN
+831 ARSTDLQLAAG
-843 ETNFLK
+843 EGVSLLE
-849 GRDVHIH
+849 GRDIHIH

-909 DKFYVVVSVLAANA
+909 DK
-923 NTFAVIVFSYIIYR
+923 
-937 AKLLGMLFDSLMP
+937 
-950 NSVQFLKKFKSCC
+950 
-963 KMECG
+963 
-968 DWKILAAHRYGI
+968 ILAAHRYGI
-980 KRVILPERNLK
+980 KRVILPQRNLK
-991 DLVEVPAAVLGSLEV
+991 DLVEVPSAVLANLEI
-1006 MFLFEAYCLSAL
+1006 
-1018 SVHVEQRFTGL
+1018 L
-1029 LWNCSILP
+1029 L
-1037 AKQMEDVLE
+1037 AKRMEDVLE
-1046 QAFEGGCPWRQ
+1046 HAFEGGCPWRQ

>member
-1 MAESVELPSR
+1 MVEPVELPSR
-11 LAILPFRNKVLLPG
+11 IGILPFRNKVLLPG
-25 AIIRIRCTSP
+25 AIIRIQCTSP

-46 QREEK
+46 QREDK

-59 RDAAAASSSETASVG
+59 RDSAETMTVGSVV
-74 PTLSQGKTRLG
+74 TQGADLG
-85 SDSSER
+85 GR
-91 SSKTQASTSS
+91 SSKNQPGLS
-101 DNVKLD
+101 DSHKLD
-107 GKHQQ
+107 GKSQ
-112 EVFHWHNRG
+112 EPIHWHTKG

-141 YIVVLEGLCRF
+141 YIVVLEGLSRF
-152 NLNELIT
+152 SVQELNT
-159 RGTYYT
+159 RGTYTT
-165 ARVSP
+165 ARISP
-170 LEMTNAVSL
+170 IDMTKAEM
-179 ISVLNYFL
+179 
-187 SLDILLELEQVDQD
+187 EQVEQD
-201 PDFIA
+201 ADFIA
-206 LSRQFKATAMEL
+206 LSRQFKLTAMEL

-229 GKTKVLLETVP
+229 GRTKVLLETVP

-261 MLDSVDLKVRLSK
+261 MLDSVDVKVRLSK

-304 KEFLL
+304 KEYLL
-309 RQQTKMRSAIRLCLM
+309 RQQ
-324 LNIYKCVANF
+324 
-334 LAKMVSHQAALET
+334 
-347 QWMTYP
+347 
-353 PGLRNRLLGDLVG
+353 
-366 AVSMR
+366 MR
-371 AIKEELGDNDDDEDD
+371 AIKEELGDNDDEDDD

-393 MQSAGMPSN
+393 MQDAGMPPN

-425 SSRVYLELLAD
+425 SSRVYLETLAD
-436 LPWQTVSEEHE
+436 LPWQTTSEEVE

-452 AKEHL
+452 AKERL
-457 DNDHYGLVKI
+457 DSDHYGLVKV

-482 DARGPV
+482 DAKSPI

-511 RKFVRISLGGIKDE
+511 RKFIRISLGGVKDE

-534 YIGSMPGRLIDGI
+534 YIGSMPGRLIDGL
-547 KRVGVCNPVM
+547 KKVAVCNPVM

-567 DVRGDPAAALLEV
+567 DVRGDPASALLEV
-580 LDPEQNNTFND
+580 LDPEQNKSFND

-599 LSKVIFVATANRMQ
+599 LSKVIFVATANRAQ

-624 VIELPGYTPEEKLRI
+624 VIELPGYTSEEKLSI
-639 AMQYLIPR
+639 AMRHLIPR
-647 VLDQHGLSSEF
+647 VLNQHGLNSDF
-658 LQIPEG
+658 LKFPEAI
-664 MVKLVIQR
+664 VKLVIER

-691 AAAVRVVEQEQA
+691 AAAVIVAEQEHSL
-703 VPLRKDMHQLAS
+703 PLNKAMHQISS
-715 PLLDNRL
+715 PLLESRL
-722 AEGAELEMEVIPMNE
+722 SEGGAEVEMEVMPMDVN
-737 NKHEISNT
+737 NHDISNV
-745 FSIASPLVVDEP
+745 FRIMSPLIVDEA
-757 MLEKVLGPPRFDDKE
+757 MLGKVLGPPKYDDKE
-772 AAERVAS
+772 AAERVVT

-794 VQFVEATATAGKGEL
+794 VQFVEATATAGKGDL

-831 ARATDLKLAAAN
+831 ARATELNLATEQESN
-843 ETNFLK
+843 LLE

-881 SQKRVRADTAMTGEM
+881 SRRRVRADTAMTGEM

-909 DKFYVVVSVLAANA
+909 DKV
-923 NTFAVIVFSYIIYR
+923 
-937 AKLLGMLFDSLMP
+937 
-950 NSVQFLKKFKSCC
+950 
-963 KMECG
+963 
-968 DWKILAAHRYGI
+968 LAAHRYGL

-991 DLVEVPAAVLGSLEV
+991 DLVEVPSAVLGSME
-1006 MFLFEAYCLSAL
+1006 
-1018 SVHVEQRFTGL
+1018 
-1029 LWNCSILP
+1029 ILV
-1037 AKQMEDVLE
+1037 AKRMEDVLE
-1046 QAFEGGCPWRQ
+1046 HAFEGGCPWK
-1057 HSKL
+1057 HCSKL

>member
-59 RDAAAASSSETASVG
+59 RDTAETTTAIG
-74 PTLSQGKTRLG
+74 PVVSQGVG
-85 SDSSER
+85 SDSGER
-91 SSKTQASTSS
+91 SSRVHVGASDSHR
-101 DNVKLD
+101 LD
-107 GKHQQ
+107 AKNQQ
-112 EVFHWHNRG
+112 ENIHWHNRG

-141 YIVVLEGLCRF
+141 YIVILEGLCRF
-152 NLNELIT
+152 SVQELST

-165 ARVSP
+165 ARISP
-170 LEMTNAVSL
+170 LEMTKA
-179 ISVLNYFL
+179 
-187 SLDILLELEQVDQD
+187 EMEQVEQD
-201 PDFIA
+201 PDFMT
-206 LSRQFKATAMEL
+206 LSRQFKAAATEL

-274 ATELVDRHLQSIRVA
+274 ATELVDSHLQSIRVA

-304 KEFLL
+304 KEYLL
-309 RQQTKMRSAIRLCLM
+309 RQQ
-324 LNIYKCVANF
+324 
-334 LAKMVSHQAALET
+334 
-347 QWMTYP
+347 
-353 PGLRNRLLGDLVG
+353 
-366 AVSMR
+366 MR

-393 MQSAGMPSN
+393 MQSAGLPSN
-402 IWKHAQRELRRLKKM
+402 IWKHAQRELRMLKKM
-417 QPQQPGYN
+417 QPLQPGYN

-436 LPWQTVSEEHE
+436 LPWQKASEEHE

-452 AKEHL
+452 AKQHL
-457 DNDHYGLVKI
+457 DSDHYGLVKV

-511 RKFVRISLGGIKDE
+511 RKFVRISLGGVKDE

-534 YIGSMPGRLIDGI
+534 YIGSMPGRLIEGL
-547 KRVGVCNPVM
+547 KRVAVCNPVM

-567 DVRGDPAAALLEV
+567 DVRGDPASALLEV
-580 LDPEQNNTFND
+580 LDPEQNKTFND

-599 LSKVIFVATANRMQ
+599 LSKVVFVATANRLQ
-613 PIPPPLLDRME
+613 PVPPPLLDRME
-624 VIELPGYTPEEKLRI
+624 VIELPGYTPEEKLKI
-639 AMQYLIPR
+639 AMRHLIPR
-647 VLDQHGLSSEF
+647 VLEQHGLSSDF
-658 LQIPEG
+658 LQIPEA

-691 AAAVRVVEQEQA
+691 AAAVRVAEQEQT
-703 VPLRKDMHQLAS
+703 VPLSKDVHQLAS
-715 PLLDNRL
+715 PLLENRL
-722 AEGAELEMEVIPMNE
+722 AEGGEVEMEIIPMAVN
-737 NKHEISNT
+737 NHEISNE
-745 FSIASPLVVDEP
+745 FRIASPLVVDEAI
-757 MLEKVLGPPRFDDKE
+757 LEKVLGPPRFDDRE
-772 AAERVAS
+772 AAERVS
-779 PGISVGLVWTAFGGE
+779 TPGVSVGLVWTAFGGE
-794 VQFVEATATAGKGEL
+794 VQFVEATAMVGKGEM

-821 SAQIALTWVR
+821 SAQIALTWV
-831 ARATDLKLAAAN
+831 
-843 ETNFLK
+843 
-849 GRDVHIH
+849 I
-856 FPAGAVPKDGPSAG
+856 
-870 VTLVTALVSLF
+870 
-881 SQKRVRADTAMTGEM
+881 
-896 TLRGLVLPVGGIK
+896 
-909 DKFYVVVSVLAANA
+909 
-923 NTFAVIVFSYIIYR
+923 
-937 AKLLGMLFDSLMP
+937 
-950 NSVQFLKKFKSCC
+950 
-963 KMECG
+963 
-968 DWKILAAHRYGI
+968 
-980 KRVILPERNLK
+980 
-991 DLVEVPAAVLGSLEV
+991 
-1006 MFLFEAYCLSAL
+1006 
-1018 SVHVEQRFTGL
+1018 
-1029 LWNCSILP
+1029 
-1037 AKQMEDVLE
+1037 
-1046 QAFEGGCPWRQ
+1046 
-1057 HSKL
+1057 

>member
-1 MAESVELPSR
+1 MAESVELPTR
-11 LAILPFRNKVLLPG
+11 LGILPFRNKVLLPG

-59 RDAAAASSSETASVG
+59 RDAAEAAAVG
-74 PTLSQGKTRLG
+74 TVISQGVG
-85 SDSSER
+85 GDSGER
-91 SSKTQASTSS
+91 SSRIQVGASEPH
-101 DNVKLD
+101 KLD
-107 GKHQQ
+107 GKNHQ
-112 EVFHWHNRG
+112 EVIHWHTRG

-141 YIVVLEGLCRF
+141 YTVVLEGLCRF
-152 NLNELIT
+152 SVQELST

-165 ARVSP
+165 ARISP
-170 LEMTNAVSL
+170 LEMTKT
-179 ISVLNYFL
+179 
-187 SLDILLELEQVDQD
+187 EMEQVEQD
-201 PDFIA
+201 PEFVT

-229 GKTKVLLETVP
+229 GRTKVLLETVP

-309 RQQTKMRSAIRLCLM
+309 RQQ
-324 LNIYKCVANF
+324 
-334 LAKMVSHQAALET
+334 
-347 QWMTYP
+347 
-353 PGLRNRLLGDLVG
+353 
-366 AVSMR
+366 MR

-386 VAALERK
+386 VVTLERK

-436 LPWQTVSEEHE
+436 LPWQKASEELE
-447 LDLKA
+447 LDLRA
-452 AKEHL
+452 AKERL
-457 DNDHYGLVKI
+457 DIDHYGLVKV

-511 RKFVRISLGGIKDE
+511 RKFIRISLGGVKDE

-534 YIGSMPGRLIDGI
+534 YIGSMPGRLIDGL
-547 KRVGVCNPVM
+547 KRVSVCNPVM

-567 DVRGDPAAALLEV
+567 DVRGDPASALLEV
-580 LDPEQNNTFND
+580 LDPEQNKTFND
-591 HYLNVPFD
+591 QYPTSYLNVPFD
-599 LSKVIFVATANRMQ
+599 LSKVIFVATANRAQ
-613 PIPPPLLDRME
+613 PIPPALLDRME

-639 AMQYLIPR
+639 AMGHLIPR

-658 LQIPEG
+658 LQIPEA

-672 YTREAGVRNLERN
+672 YTREAGVRNLERS
-685 LAALAR
+685 LASLAR
-691 AAAVRVVEQEQA
+691 AAAVRVAEQGQTT
-703 VPLRKDMHQLAS
+703 PLHKNVHQLTS
-715 PLLDNRL
+715 PILENRL
-722 AEGAELEMEVIPMNE
+722 ADGADVEMEVIPMTE
-737 NKHEISNT
+737 NNHDIATT
-745 FSIASPLVVDEP
+745 FKVVSPLIVDET
-757 MLEKVLGPPRFDDKE
+757 MLEKVLGPPRFDDRE

-779 PGISVGLVWTAFGGE
+779 PGISVGLVWTSFGGE
-794 VQFVEATATAGKGEL
+794 VQFVEATAMAGKGEL

-831 ARATDLKLAAAN
+831 ARSTDLNLAAA
-843 ETNFLK
+843 EGISLLE
-849 GRDVHIH
+849 GRDIHIH

-881 SQKRVRADTAMTGEM
+881 SKRRVRADTAMTGEM

-909 DKFYVVVSVLAANA
+909 DK
-923 NTFAVIVFSYIIYR
+923 
-937 AKLLGMLFDSLMP
+937 
-950 NSVQFLKKFKSCC
+950 
-963 KMECG
+963 
-968 DWKILAAHRYGI
+968 ILAAHRYGI

-991 DLVEVPAAVLGSLEV
+991 DLVEVPPAVLASLEI
-1006 MFLFEAYCLSAL
+1006 
-1018 SVHVEQRFTGL
+1018 L
-1029 LWNCSILP
+1029 L
-1037 AKQMEDVLE
+1037 AKRMEDVLE
-1046 QAFEGGCPWRQ
+1046 QAFEGGCPWRH

>member
-1 MAESVELPSR
+1 MAEGVAEDEDVAEGLGEGGAVAEAREGINNFSLKATEYKQTVGMAESVELPGR

-59 RDAAAASSSETASVG
+59 RDAAAEAQSAGS
-74 PTLSQGKTRLG
+74 TLAPGGGTNLG
-85 SDSSER
+85 ER
-91 SSKTQASTSS
+91 SSKNQEETSDS
-101 DNVKLD
+101 HKHG
-107 GKHQQ
+107 GKNQQ
-112 EVFHWHNRG
+112 EVIHWHNKG

-152 NLNELIT
+152 SVQELST

-165 ARVSP
+165 ARIIP
-170 LEMTNAVSL
+170 LDMTKVEM
-179 ISVLNYFL
+179 
-187 SLDILLELEQVDQD
+187 DQVEQD

-229 GKTKVLLETVP
+229 GRTKVLLETVP

-255 FEEQLS
+255 FEEQIS
-261 MLDSVDLKVRLSK
+261 MLDSVDVKVRLSK

-309 RQQTKMRSAIRLCLM
+309 RQQ
-324 LNIYKCVANF
+324 
-334 LAKMVSHQAALET
+334 
-347 QWMTYP
+347 
-353 PGLRNRLLGDLVG
+353 
-366 AVSMR
+366 MR

-393 MQSAGMPSN
+393 MQDAGMPAN

-436 LPWQTVSEEHE
+436 LPWQKASEERE

-452 AKEHL
+452 AKERL
-457 DNDHYGLVKI
+457 DIDHYGLVKV

-496 VGKTSLASSIAAALG
+496 VGKTSLASSIASALG
-511 RKFVRISLGGIKDE
+511 RKFIRISLGGVKDE

-534 YIGSMPGRLIDGI
+534 YIGSMPGRLIDGL

-567 DVRGDPAAALLEV
+567 DVRGDPASALLEV
-580 LDPEQNNTFND
+580 LDPEQNKTFND

-599 LSKVIFVATANRMQ
+599 LSKVIFVATANRVQ

-639 AMQYLIPR
+639 AMRHLIPR
-647 VLDQHGLSSEF
+647 VLDQHGLSFDF
-658 LQIPEG
+658 LQVPEA

-691 AAAVRVVEQEQA
+691 AAAVRVAEQDQA
-703 VPLRKDMHQLAS
+703 VPLSKDVQRLAS
-715 PLLDNRL
+715 PLLDGRL
-722 AEGAELEMEVIPMNE
+722 ADEAEVEMEVIPISVN
-737 NKHEISNT
+737 NHDISNAFRVT
-745 FSIASPLVVDEP
+745 SPYIVDET
-757 MLEKVLGPPRFDDKE
+757 MLEKVLGPPRYDDRE
-772 AAERVAS
+772 TADRVAT
-779 PGISVGLVWTAFGGE
+779 PGVSVGLVWTAFGGE
-794 VQFVEATATAGKGEL
+794 VQFVEATAMVGKGDL

-831 ARATDLKLAAAN
+831 ARATELKLATVEESN
-843 ETNFLK
+843 LLE
-849 GRDVHIH
+849 GRDIHIH

-881 SQKRVRADTAMTGEM
+881 SHRRVRADTAMTGEM

-909 DKFYVVVSVLAANA
+909 DKV
-923 NTFAVIVFSYIIYR
+923 
-937 AKLLGMLFDSLMP
+937 
-950 NSVQFLKKFKSCC
+950 
-963 KMECG
+963 
-968 DWKILAAHRYGI
+968 LAAHRYGI

-991 DLVEVPAAVLGSLEV
+991 DLVEVPSAVLSSLEV
-1006 MFLFEAYCLSAL
+1006 KNLEHHGYITCKADGGRAGPGIRGWLSL
-1018 SVHVEQRFTGL
+1018 ETTL
-1029 LWNCSILP
+1029 EIMTIL
-1037 AKQMEDVLE
+1037 AAR
-1046 QAFEGGCPWRQ
+1046 QASKDCPGFFSD
-1057 HSKL
+1057 HKVGD